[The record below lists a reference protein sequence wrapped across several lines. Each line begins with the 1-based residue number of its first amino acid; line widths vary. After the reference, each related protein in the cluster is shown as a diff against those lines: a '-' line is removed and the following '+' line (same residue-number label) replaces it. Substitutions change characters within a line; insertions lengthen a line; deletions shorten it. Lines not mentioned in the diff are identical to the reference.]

1 MRHVRLI
8 GKTDNCRSYVQE
20 GGKAEISHL
29 KGKDKEELTAVPLTG
44 NRKQTRSKR
53 TNPEEGAEIPVR
65 SRKGKK

>member
-1 MRHVRLI
+1 MRLI

-29 KGKDKEELTAVPLTG
+29 KGKDKEELTFVPLMR
-44 NRKQTRSKR
+44 NHKQTRSKR
-53 TNPEEGAEIPVR
+53 TNLEKEAEIPAR